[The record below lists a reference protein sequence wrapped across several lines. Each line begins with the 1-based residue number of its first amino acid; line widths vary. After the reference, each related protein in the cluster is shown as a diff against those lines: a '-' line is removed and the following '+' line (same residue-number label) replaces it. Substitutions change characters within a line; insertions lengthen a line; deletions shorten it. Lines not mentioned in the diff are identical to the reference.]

1 MRTLYELSDN
11 VFVTHIDMSIFSAI
25 YVGALHVGDEIV
37 EICGI
42 SVQGRTVDYLQKML
56 VSILRICCVSVS
68 ETPCLMKRA
77 AHSRLLYSISS
88 RCWQIFRR
96 VCRKIDWFFVD
107 RGTHEALFC

>member
-68 ETPCLMKRA
+68 DEACCLFVSVVFYLEQVMA
-77 AHSRLLYSISS
+77 NFSPRLSE
-88 RCWQIFRR
+88 
-96 VCRKIDWFFVD
+96 D
-107 RGTHEALFC
+107 